1 MIYQV
6 YLYYTKFTKMV
17 VSPPLGKE
25 SNASSNCRDR
35 NGHSLSNSPRIRFL
49 HLHIR
54 LLLLFLCVLL
64 LLHVLLPLLLHGR
77 NEDGVDDVDDPVV
90 RDDVRLDNLGA
101 VHGDAVVRPM

>member
-35 NGHSLSNSPRIRFL
+35 NGHSLPNCPRIRFL

-64 LLHVLLPLLLHGR
+64 LLHVLLPFLLRGWQ
-77 NEDGVDDVDDPVV
+77 EDGVDNVDDTIV
-90 RDDVRLDNLGA
+90 RDDVRLDDFGT
-101 VHGDAVVRPM
+101 PM